1 MTDRVDTLLDAL
13 RDVLTSASLDEAT
26 DLVRAALEAYEG
38 PEPSEASDRPRT
50 LSETQSIDVYGRAD
64 GDLLCCAADNFVS
77 ISARHEHPTIAQ
89 LSNDPVDW

>member
-1 MTDRVDTLLDAL
+1 MSDRVDTLLDAL
-13 RDVLTSASLDEAT
+13 RAVLAERPFDNAT
-26 DLVRAALEAYEG
+26 ILVRAALEAYERAG
-38 PEPSEASDRPRT
+38 PPDTPERHRT

-77 ISARHEHPTIAQ
+77 ISARDEHPTIGQ